1 MAWLAGVAVWSPVA
15 YEGPGRDLVRAL
27 KFKGALGAADT
38 MAALMAAG
46 APVGLLPRPGT
57 AGLPSQPVE
66 AGSPPRSSVAGLP
79 QPGPARRAPPPAE
92 RTLVPVPLHP
102 ARRRRRGYNQAEI
115 LARALAQ
122 RTGLAV
128 ADCLARAGP
137 GGTQVGRPRASR
149 LAAPPGRITARAP
162 PPSEALLVDDVATTG
177 ATLAACAEAL
187 RSAGAVEV
195 RALAFART
203 LGR

>member
-1 MAWLAGVAVWSPVA
+1 M
-15 YEGPGRDLVRAL
+15 
-27 KFKGALGAADT
+27 
-38 MAALMAAG
+38 
-46 APVGLLPRPGT
+46 
-57 AGLPSQPVE
+57 
-66 AGSPPRSSVAGLP
+66 
-79 QPGPARRAPPPAE
+79 
-92 RTLVPVPLHP
+92 PVPLHP

-122 RTGLAV
+122 RTGLGV

-137 GGTQVGRPRASR
+137 RGTQVGRPRAAR

-187 RSAGAVEV
+187 RSAGAVDV